1 MMSGIDDAELH
12 ELVPGVYAWVQ
23 PDWTWWVNNAGA
35 VTGSGGTVVIDTC
48 ASERR
53 TRRFL
58 MQLAARTHGAPVRM
72 AVNTHD
78 HGDHTHGN
86 SLLPADTVVVGHE
99 STREGILRDILI
111 DGAPPFWE
119 PVPDWGNVS
128 RRAPSMVFRSEV
140 ALYTGERRIELRHPG
155 FVAHSAGDV
164 VAWLPEER
172 VLFAGDLL
180 FNGVA
185 PLAISGSL
193 EGSVRALDWLAAFAP
208 ELVVPGHGP
217 LVDARALP
225 YVLAEQERYF
235 RFVQKEAARGLSP
248 LEAARQA
255 DLGEFTAWG
264 DPERLVLNLHR
275 AATEGRVDMVAAAAD
290 AIAYNGGP
298 LRTTL

>member
-1 MMSGIDDAELH
+1 MMSGIDDAVLH

-48 ASERR
+48 AGERR

-58 MQLAARTHGAPVRM
+58 MKLATRTHGAPVRA
-72 AVNTHD
+72 AVNTHE

-86 SLLPADTVVVGHE
+86 SLLPADTVIVGHE
-99 STREGILRDILI
+99 STREGVLSDIII
-111 DGAPPFWE
+111 DGAPPFWA

-128 RRAPSMVFRSEV
+128 RRPPSVVFRSEV
-140 ALYTGERRIELRHPG
+140 TLHTGDRRVELRHPG

-180 FNGVA
+180 FNGVT
-185 PLAISGSL
+185 PLALSGSV
-193 EGSVRALDWLAAFAP
+193 EGSLRALDWLAAFAP

-255 DLGEFTAWG
+255 DLGEFAGWG

-275 AATEGRVDMVAAAAD
+275 AATEGEVDIVAAAAD

-298 LRTTL
+298 LRTTV